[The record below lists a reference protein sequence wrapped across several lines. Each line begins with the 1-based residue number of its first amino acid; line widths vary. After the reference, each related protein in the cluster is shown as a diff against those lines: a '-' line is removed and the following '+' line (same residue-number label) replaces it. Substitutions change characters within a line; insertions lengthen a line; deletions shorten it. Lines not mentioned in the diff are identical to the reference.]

1 MNKDSKIYVAGNRG
15 LVGSAIVRLL
25 NSRGYVNILSTP
37 SSHWDLRRQEDV
49 ERFFRLNQPEYVFLS
64 AAKVGGIGANNNFPA
79 EFIYD
84 NLLIQSN
91 VIDSAKKFGVKK
103 LLFLGSSCIYPKICN
118 QPIKEEYLL
127 SGPLELTNECYSIA
141 KIAGIKMCQ
150 SYKKQYGFNAI
161 SLMPTNL
168 YGPNDNFDLENSH
181 VLPSLIRKIHEAKQL
196 NLPYVNCW
204 GDGSSMREF
213 LHVDDLAEACLLC
226 MESYD
231 DSEIINVGTGKDMTI
246 KELVKLVSNI
256 IGYNGEVHWDTSK
269 PNGTHRKVLNIDR
282 IKSLGWNPKI
292 SIHDGLYKTYQW
304 YLTHRI

>member
-84 NLLIQSN
+84 NLMIQSN

>member
-25 NSRGYVNILSTP
+25 NSKSYVNILSTP
-37 SSHWDLRRQEDV
+37 STHWDLRRQEDV

-64 AAKVGGIGANNNFPA
+64 AAKVGGIGANSNFPA

-84 NLLIQSN
+84 NLMIQSN
-91 VIDSAKKFGVKK
+91 IIDSAKKFGVKK
-103 LLFLGSSCIYPKICN
+103 LLFLGSSCIYPKVCN

-181 VLPSLIRKIHEAKQL
+181 VLPSLIRKIHEAKEL

-256 IGYNGEVHWDTSK
+256 VGYTGEVQWDTSK
-269 PNGTHRKVLNIDR
+269 PNGTPRKVLNIDK

-292 SIHDGLYKTYQW
+292 GIHDGLYKTYQW

>member
-25 NSRGYVNILSTP
+25 NSKGYVNILSTP
-37 SSHWDLRRQEDV
+37 SSYWDLRRQEDV

-64 AAKVGGIGANNNFPA
+64 AAKVGGIGANSNFPA

-84 NLLIQSN
+84 NLMIQSN
-91 VIDSAKKFGVKK
+91 VINSAKNFGVKK

-127 SGPLELTNECYSIA
+127 SGPLELTNEWYSIA

-181 VLPSLIRKIHEAKQL
+181 VLPSLIRKIHEAKEL
-196 NLPYVNCW
+196 NLPHVNCW

-231 DSEIINVGTGKDMTI
+231 DSEIINVGTGEDMTI
-246 KELVKLVSNI
+246 KEVVKLVSNI

>member
-25 NSRGYVNILSTP
+25 NSKGYVNILSTP
-37 SSHWDLRRQEDV
+37 SSYWDLRRQEDV

-64 AAKVGGIGANNNFPA
+64 AAKVGGIGANSNFPA

-84 NLLIQSN
+84 NLMIQSN
-91 VIDSAKKFGVKK
+91 IIDSAKKFGVKK

-127 SGPLELTNECYSIA
+127 SGHLELTNEYYSIA

-256 IGYNGEVHWDTSK
+256 VGYTGEVQWDTSK
-269 PNGTHRKVLNIDR
+269 PNGTPRKVLNIDK

-292 SIHDGLYKTYQW
+292 GIHDGLYKTYQW